1 MANQYKTRTKT
12 SARAELSTRTA
23 TSRPKLAKTDVKRSP
38 PVKDTKQ
45 QSAGV
50 GMLALFR
57 DLWMTFKHKV
67 NFDSGDGGAAE
78 YKGTYEV
85 MRSMSF
91 IRPVTAMEALAQAVF
106 IQNEIHRRPQA
117 HAAPEP
123 TSENNAAGQTIP
135 CPGGDGFSPAPR
147 GISKIPDTDTTNRS
161 ARSFSAPL
169 RALQFEGPPVHAGGP
184 AVLRARTDCDL
195 INLRLFQA
203 CIYKRNT
210 QK

>member
-106 IQNEIHRRPQA
+106 IQNEMCDPGNSPDERVELSERIVRR
-117 HAAPEP
+117 
-123 TSENNAAGQTIP
+123 AAGLVLWIEETHGIDRRELGLEDF
-135 CPGGDGFSPAPR
+135 CHIHMKDGLF
-147 GISKIPDTDTTNRS
+147 PD
-161 ARSFSAPL
+161 APL
-169 RALQFEGPPVHAGGP
+169 ESRPEARMAARAVAPAQPAEGAE
-184 AVLRARTDCDL
+184 
-195 INLRLFQA
+195 
-203 CIYKRNT
+203 
-210 QK
+210 